1 MIPRSKLRGESI
13 PEIMVEKKLNTWFAP
28 AERADMGTVR
38 RQYSY
43 FKENQLLIQTLES
56 VSMAILIL
64 NEQRQLVFANKAFM
78 DLVKEVDV
86 TSILGFRAGEAL
98 GCIYSDEMEGGCG
111 TSEHCREC
119 GAVKAILNSF
129 VSEQDVQECRITLKE
144 NNQALDL
151 RVQASL
157 LKHMDES
164 FSVFSISDIA
174 SEKRSEV
181 LERIFLHDVKNTAG
195 VLQGFSRLF
204 MEKSETELDTSR
216 KMIKDLADK
225 LLDEID
231 SYSQLTQAESNR
243 LQVKPAAFSTLE
255 LLDRI
260 KNQYMN
266 HVVASEKSITVDLKA
281 ENIIMI
287 SDETILGR
295 IIGNMTKN
303 ALESIQSGNV
313 VTLSCVQDGERV
325 RIVVHN
331 PGLIPRKVQLQIF
344 QRSFSTK
351 GIGRGLGTYSIKMLS
366 EQYLEGEVGF
376 TTSEIEGT
384 TFYGEYPISLDS

>member
-1 MIPRSKLRGESI
+1 M
-13 PEIMVEKKLNTWFAP
+13 PEIMEDNKKITWYAP
-28 AERADMGTVR
+28 AQRADMEVIR

-43 FKENQLLIQTLES
+43 FKENTLLIQTLES

-86 TSILGFRAGEAL
+86 TAILGKRAGEAL
-98 GCIYSDEMEGGCG
+98 GCIYSDVMEGGCG

-129 VSEQDVQECRITLKE
+129 DNEQDVQECRITLKE

-157 LKHMDES
+157 LKHMGES

-174 SEKRSEV
+174 NEKRTQF
-181 LERIFLHDVKNTAG
+181 LERLFLHDVKNTVG
-195 VLQGFSRLF
+195 VLQGFSRLL
-204 MEKSETELDTSR
+204 MEKKATELDATR
-216 KMIKDLADK
+216 KMIQNLSYK

-231 SYSQLTQAESNR
+231 SYSQLIQAESKQ
-243 LQVKPAAFSTLE
+243 LQVKSEAFSTLALME
-255 LLDRI
+255 KI
-260 KNQYMN
+260 KNQYM
-266 HVVASEKSITVDLKA
+266 HHGVALEKSILVESKSED
-281 ENIIMI
+281 IIMI

-303 ALESIQSGNV
+303 ALEAIQPGHV
-313 VTLSCVQDGERV
+313 VTLSCVRDGDKV
-325 RIVVHN
+325 RIIVHN
-331 PGLIPRKVQLQIF
+331 PGLIARAAQLQIF

-351 GIGRGLGTYSIKMLS
+351 GTGRGLGTYSIKMLS

-384 TFYGEYPISLDS
+384 TFYGEYPTSLDS